1 MSSGPLG
8 YPDFGRYQVQA
19 ATLLRND
26 VNVPIANSVV
36 IGPFYVGQLQAIAA
50 AFQFLGGPIVACQFR
65 FSDDNAGAVTT
76 GFRQIVGDPNTGCFT
91 VMPVVGN
98 WVTVT
103 IACGAVGP
111 GKTYTLSMQGL
122 TWFARPADVLQQ
134 SKLFGWSFTPIGAG
148 VNASFLVPYVCDSMA
163 TLAFSADQPNI
174 FVQAEQYDIT
184 SLAWFPSANILSGAA
199 IKEGTVT
206 GYLDCVPTRVHVYNR
221 AGVAANVYGSLVY
234 GS

>member
-76 GFRQIVGDPNTGCFT
+76 GMRQIVSNGFSGAFT
-91 VMPVVGN
+91 VMPVMGN
-98 WVTVT
+98 WVVVT
-103 IACGAVGP
+103 IACGAVGG

-134 SKLFGWSFTPIGAG
+134 AKLQATSFVALPIGGLG
-148 VNASFLVPYVCDSMA
+148 VANIPYVCDSA
-163 TLAFSADQPNI
+163 AVCAFNSTAANI
-174 FVQAEQYDIT
+174 DYSLQQYD
-184 SLAWFPSANILSGAA
+184 LQSASWNTVIA
-199 IKEGTVT
+199 IPAVAGRAVGSEV
-206 GYLDCVPTRVHVYNR
+206 GYLDAVPTRWVVSNQS
-221 AGVAANVYGSLVY
+221 GVVATVFVTLVY
-234 GS
+234 G